1 MHHKIILHDQDGN
14 PTIEPL
20 ATSLLI
26 HSASAAF
33 RDIAPGDEQ
42 RIRIGPSQR
51 VADEWLRDVPHQNGL
66 LRPHTMR
73 ANPAS
78 LRVSKD
84 DTNRNA
90 QHAAA
95 THYISNRCLTA
106 SDGRPG

>member
-1 MHHKIILHDQDGN
+1 MHHKIILHYQDGN

-20 ATSLLI
+20 VASLLI

-33 RDIAPGDEQ
+33 RDIASGNEQ

-66 LRPHTMR
+66 LHSHTMR

-84 DTNRNA
+84 DTDRNA
-90 QHAAA
+90 QHAA
-95 THYISNRCLTA
+95 TTRHVSNRGLTA
-106 SDGRPG
+106 SDGLPG